1 MADAAFVALSVLT
14 IGSAIAALELR
25 SLVYGS
31 IALMGTLGG
40 IAGFFLLLDSPFV
53 ALFQIAVYVGSIAVL
68 ILFTVML
75 VRRQLIFTK
84 VEDPRRRYA
93 GIGLMLVTMVGLGAV
108 VLDSGLKQVTTG
120 SPPVEFQE
128 IGEDLLVYYWPA
140 LVLMGLIL
148 ASSVTGAL
156 VLARRE
162 DELDDD
168 YDDDDGAGGGAGGAG
183 GAGEGVPAAAAL
195 VPPAAATAAA
205 TAAAPPA
212 RPDAA
217 AASGGGE
224 GA

>member
-168 YDDDDGAGGGAGGAG
+168 YDDDDGAGGAG